1 MVLAR
6 TYYKQ
11 RSMSFATIQRAAAAV
26 VDPPHPGP
34 ARPSESDRFLAGG
47 SPGPGRSTVSRQLQV
62 AAQTGIRGSARTW
75 TQVVGSGSFSLTRRR
90 AAAVGVKA
98 SHEPWSRLSNPSS
111 GRPRALRTVMVSSAT
126 PGRVSRAR
134 PAGEGKNYNYHH
146 QGHLRLV
153 LAHPSAGRRRR
164 SEGFKRAMVTFVQSE
179 FWPAQGHV
187 QRPCRDLRT
196 VMVSSATPGRVS
208 SARPAGEGKNY
219 NYHHQWHRNDRRG
232 ST

>member
-98 SHEPWSRLSNPSS
+98 SNEPWSRLSNPSS
-111 GRPRALRTVMVSSAT
+111 GRPRATCND
-126 PGRVSRAR
+126 RA
-134 PAGEGKNYNYHH
+134 
-146 QGHLRLV
+146 
-153 LAHPSAGRRRR
+153 
-164 SEGFKRAMVTFVQSE
+164 VTFGPSWFRVRL
-179 FWPAQGHV
+179 PAE
-187 QRPCRDLRT
+187 
-196 VMVSSATPGRVS
+196 SAVPGLPVRAKITITIISGIGMTGVVLLEV
-208 SARPAGEGKNY
+208 RC
-219 NYHHQWHRNDRRG
+219 HG
-232 ST
+232 S